1 MSSSGHQRHTKALET
16 FCLSLCS
23 SKCTSSMLRK
33 ALMALF
39 RRRIT
44 LICFPAFAD
53 AHLCVLTSLDCALI
67 HNTRAR
73 LPSIHMA
80 LKNSDVVHILE
91 REISVCYDRL

>member
-1 MSSSGHQRHTKALET
+1 
-16 FCLSLCS
+16 
-23 SKCTSSMLRK
+23 
-33 ALMALF
+33 MALF

-91 REISVCYDRL
+91 REISVCYDRLETHPRPHGLRQRGAAVLKVTKAGMPDRE